1 LKLCS
6 ICRSSLE
13 VLVITSKIKLPIE
26 SHILCAD
33 VTSLYPS
40 IPIEF
45 GLKAVKYMLHCYN
58 MPEIDFHM
66 SLLNWVLTNNYFT
79 YNNEYYH
86 QIYGTAMGTPVA
98 VEYANTV
105 MFYIEHTLIDKY
117 KPILYLRY
125 IDDIFAILPTIEI
138 CKKFIIEFNNQCSN
152 IQLESVTIAKSG
164 IFLDLDLEINCD
176 NIISKVYQKPS
187 NKYLYLPPTTNHQ
200 SSVMLNVIKQE
211 LRRYCLYTSKR
222 SDELVIKE
230 KFYER
235 LCLRGHLK
243 TYLDPLF
250 QPTLERDV
258 LLMELQNS
266 VIGKKGLYKQS
277 MRLYIIVLL
286 PKLDQPLSLRDF
298 FRLPPEVTSH
308 PYFIKVYGELPLV
321 IGRQTFKNIGRL
333 LTFKPIKPSKP
344 TNP

>member
-1 LKLCS
+1 
-6 ICRSSLE
+6 
-13 VLVITSKIKLPIE
+13 
-26 SHILCAD
+26 
-33 VTSLYPS
+33 
-40 IPIEF
+40 
-45 GLKAVKYMLHCYN
+45 
-58 MPEIDFHM
+58 
-66 SLLNWVLTNNYFT
+66 
-79 YNNEYYH
+79 
-86 QIYGTAMGTPVA
+86 
-98 VEYANTV
+98 
-105 MFYIEHTLIDKY
+105 
-117 KPILYLRY
+117 
-125 IDDIFAILPTIEI
+125 
-138 CKKFIIEFNNQCSN
+138 
-152 IQLESVTIAKSG
+152 
-164 IFLDLDLEINCD
+164 LDLDLEINCD

-250 QPTLERDV
+250 QPTLERDL

-266 VIGKKGLYKQS
+266 VIGKKGLYKHS

-286 PKLDQPLSLRDF
+286 PKLENPLSLRDF

-308 PYFIKVYGELPLV
+308 PYFIQVW
-321 IGRQTFKNIGRL
+321 
-333 LTFKPIKPSKP
+333 
-344 TNP
+344 